1 MKSIIDY
8 IIEAIV
14 NEEDKKKDET
24 ITDEKSFREWAKAK
38 FEEVFG
44 DKLDEKRFK
53 FTVDNFLKDDDNKEL
68 VDKGEWGELV
78 GKMNAS
84 FAK

>member
-8 IIEAIV
+8 IIETLV
-14 NEEDKKKDET
+14 NEEDAT

-38 FEEVFG
+38 FKEVFG
-44 DKLDEKRFK
+44 DDFDEKRFK
-53 FTVDNFLKDDDNKEL
+53 FTVDGFLKDDDNKKL
-68 VDKGEWGELV
+68 VDDNNWGELV

>member
-1 MKSIIDY
+1 MKSIVDY
-8 IIEAIV
+8 IRENVI
-14 NEEDKKKDET
+14 NEEDKKNDET
-24 ITDEKSFREWAKAK
+24 VNDEKSFREWAKAK
-38 FEEVFG
+38 FKEVFG

-53 FTVDNFLKDDDNKEL
+53 FTVDGFLNDDDNKEL
-68 VDKGEWGELV
+68 VDNGEWGELV

>member
-8 IIEAIV
+8 ISEAIV
-14 NEEDKKKDET
+14 NEEDKKNDET

-38 FEEVFG
+38 FKEVFG

-53 FTVDNFLKDDDNKEL
+53 FTVDGFLKADENKEL